1 MMAQSTPFIVL
12 VAALLISTLS
22 YCSAEKVYCVTPTA
36 ACSSCPHNSTHCA
49 TLSEYAQ
56 EAELYFTS
64 NTAVVFLPGDHALDT
79 NITVANVTRL
89 TMCGESS
96 LGNRATVVCRGSVGL
111 SFTSMVEIK
120 IYYLVFTSCS
130 RKYAITLSGTPPT
143 CAHVGMF
150 LQFAQDAELVNCS
163 FQANLG
169 TALAVSNTSITLSG
183 NCDFA
188 YNHLLCGYSIAAGG
202 GIIAVSSNL
211 TFTGN
216 TTFLDNGASCTAS
229 FGGAII
235 ILDNTVVSFN
245 GTSNFI
251 NNSASQGGAIF
262 ASGHTVLSFSGTNN
276 FINNSAGDIGGT
288 ISTYNN
294 TVLSFSGTNNFIN
307 NSAGD
312 IGGAIST
319 YNNTVLSFNG
329 TNNFI
334 NNLAHYGG
342 GAILMLKNALL
353 CLNGTSNFINNSASE
368 GGAICTLDIAVLSFN
383 GTSKFINN
391 TAGYGGGAIFA
402 VINSTLTVNGT
413 IYFTNNGHYGGGVHT
428 QNGDVYTAYGGGV
441 YIGLISTFSI
451 LPNTSVYWE
460 NNHATLGGAIYVYD
474 DNPRSDCAFFASY
487 ATIVPKEECF
497 FQLPGQNLSDGV
509 DV

>member
-1 MMAQSTPFIVL
+1 MAQSTPFIVL

-22 YCSAEKVYCVTPTA
+22 YCSAENVYCVTPTA
-36 ACSSCPHNSTHCA
+36 TSCSSCPHNSTHCA

-56 EAELYFTS
+56 EADLYFTS

-89 TMCGESS
+89 TIHGESS
-96 LGNRATVVCRGSVGL
+96 FGNKATVVCRGSVGL
-111 SFTSMVEIK
+111 SFSSMVEFK

-130 RKYAITLSGTPPT
+130 RKYAITLPGTPPT
-143 CAHVGMF
+143 CAHVGLF

-188 YNHLLCGYSIAAGG
+188 YNHLLCGYSIATGG

-216 TTFLDNGASCTAS
+216 ATFLDIGASCMAS
-229 FGGAII
+229 FGGVII

-251 NNSASQGGAIF
+251 TSQGGTIF
-262 ASGHTVLSFSGTNN
+262 ASSHTVLSFSR
-276 FINNSAGDIGGT
+276 
-288 ISTYNN
+288 
-294 TVLSFSGTNNFIN
+294 TNNFIN

-319 YNNTVLSFNG
+319 YNNTVLSFSG

-334 NNLAHYGG
+334 NNLAHYVG

-391 TAGYGGGAIFA
+391 SAGYGGGAIFA

-428 QNGDVYTAYGGGV
+428 QNGDVYTAYGGRV
-441 YIGLISTFSI
+441 YI
-451 LPNTSVYWE
+451 
-460 NNHATLGGAIYVYD
+460 
-474 DNPRSDCAFFASY
+474 
-487 ATIVPKEECF
+487 
-497 FQLPGQNLSDGV
+497 
-509 DV
+509 

>member
-1 MMAQSTPFIVL
+1 MMAQSAPFIVL
-12 VAALLISTLS
+12 VAALLINTLS
-22 YCSAEKVYCVTPTA
+22 YCSAENVYCVTPNTT

-56 EAELYFTS
+56 EANLYFTS

-96 LGNRATVVCRGSVGL
+96 LGNSRGSVGL
-111 SFTSMVEIK
+111 SFSSMVEFK

-130 RKYAITLSGTPPT
+130 RKYAITLPGTPPT
-143 CAHVGMF
+143 CAHVGLF
-150 LQFAQDAELVNCS
+150 LQFAQDAEPVNCS

-188 YNHLLCGYSIAAGG
+188 YNHLLCGYSIAIGG

-211 TFTGN
+211 IFTGN

-251 NNSASQGGAIF
+251 NNSVSQGGAIF
-262 ASGHTVLSFSGTNN
+262 ASGH
-276 FINNSAGDIGGT
+276 
-288 ISTYNN
+288 

-319 YNNTVLSFNG
+319 YNNTVLSFSGTNYFFNNSAGNNGGAISTYNNTVLSFSG

-334 NNLAHYGG
+334 NGG

-368 GGAICTLDIAVLSFN
+368 GGAIFTLGIAVLGLN

-402 VINSTLTVNGT
+402 VINSTLTV
-413 IYFTNNGHYGGGVHT
+413 IMELFTLLTMDTMGEE
-428 QNGDVYTAYGGGV
+428 YTHRMEMF
-441 YIGLISTFSI
+441 IQPMEL
-451 LPNTSVYWE
+451 
-460 NNHATLGGAIYVYD
+460 
-474 DNPRSDCAFFASY
+474 
-487 ATIVPKEECF
+487 ECI
-497 FQLPGQNLSDGV
+497 
-509 DV
+509 